1 MKQSATLVASVS
13 LLIGIL
19 LMVHLSPAASA
30 APREQLD
37 DFFRQATTVLSEA
50 SDASQARHEIRQLAR
65 HRFDVRGAARRVRE
79 PEWSALSVV
88 EREEFIRLFG
98 DRLLWGYLSIVR
110 GKLPRDRPPTI
121 RLVGE
126 EVGAGGRV
134 ALVRTMVGGKDATD
148 VRFDYVM
155 TKAGANWLVH
165 DVVVDGVSLIENYRA
180 QVAHVLRASSYAGLM
195 ARLRSEAAAG
205 GPASTR
211 QAESRTAAGRSARDP
226 PVHSAAPQKAEMPRR
241 RRGLANGWQYWLHGV
256 SVSLLK
262 DLHCH

>member
-19 LMVHLSPAASA
+19 LMVHPSPAASA

-65 HRFDVRGAARRVRE
+65 HRFDVPGAARRVLE

-110 GKLPRDRPPTI
+110 GKLPRDRPPAI
-121 RLVGE
+121 HLVGE

-134 ALVRTMVGGKDATD
+134 ALVRTMVGAKDGTD

-165 DVVVDGVSLIENYRA
+165 DVAVDGVSLIENYRA
-180 QVAHVLRASSYAGLM
+180 QVAHVLRASSYAGLV
-195 ARLRSEAAAG
+195 ARLRSGDAPG
-205 GPASTR
+205 GPSSTR
-211 QAESRTAAGRSARDP
+211 QAEAESTTAAEGPAPDP
-226 PVHSAAPQKAEMPRR
+226 PVQRVAPQKAETP
-241 RRGLANGWQYWLHGV
+241 
-256 SVSLLK
+256 
-262 DLHCH
+262 

>member
-19 LMVHLSPAASA
+19 LMVHPSPAASA

-65 HRFDVRGAARRVRE
+65 HRFDVPGAARRVLE

-110 GKLPRDRPPTI
+110 GKLPRDRSPAI
-121 RLVGE
+121 HLVGE
-126 EVGAGGRV
+126 EMGAGGRV
-134 ALVRTMVGGKDATD
+134 ALVRTMIRAKDGTD

-155 TKAGANWLVH
+155 TKVGANWLVH

-180 QVAHVLRASSYAGLM
+180 QVAQVLRASSYAGLV
-195 ARLRSEAAAG
+195 ARLRSGAAAG
-205 GPASTR
+205 GPSPTR
-211 QAESRTAAGRSARDP
+211 QPESGTAAGRPAPYP
-226 PVHSAAPQKAEMPRR
+226 PVQRAAPQKAEAP
-241 RRGLANGWQYWLHGV
+241 
-256 SVSLLK
+256 
-262 DLHCH
+262 

>member
-1 MKQSATLVASVS
+1 MA
-13 LLIGIL
+13 
-19 LMVHLSPAASA
+19 HPSPAASA
-30 APREQLD
+30 SPREQLD
-37 DFFRQATTVLSEA
+37 DFFRKATTVLSEA
-50 SDASQARHEIRQLAR
+50 SDASQTQHEIRQLAR
-65 HRFDVRGAARRVRE
+65 LLFDVPGAARHVLE

-121 RLVGE
+121 RLIGE

-134 ALVRTMVGGKDATD
+134 ALVRTMIRAKDGAD

-180 QVAHVLRASSYAGLM
+180 QVAHVLRASSYAGLV
-195 ARLRSEAAAG
+195 ARLRSGDAPG
-205 GPASTR
+205 GPSSTR
-211 QAESRTAAGRSARDP
+211 QAEAESMTAAEGPAPDP
-226 PVHSAAPQKAEMPRR
+226 PVQRVAPQKAETP
-241 RRGLANGWQYWLHGV
+241 
-256 SVSLLK
+256 
-262 DLHCH
+262 

>member
-19 LMVHLSPAASA
+19 LMVHPSPAASA

-65 HRFDVRGAARRVRE
+65 LRFDVPGAARRVLE

-88 EREEFIRLFG
+88 ERDEFIQLFG

-110 GKLPRDRPPTI
+110 GKLPRDRPPAI

-126 EVGAGGRV
+126 DVGAGGHV
-134 ALVRTMVGGKDATD
+134 ALVRTMVEAKDGTD

-155 TKAGANWLVH
+155 MKGGANWLVH

-180 QVAHVLRASSYAGLM
+180 QVAHVLRASSYAGLV
-195 ARLRSEAAAG
+195 AGLRSEAAAG
-205 GPASTR
+205 GPSSTR
-211 QAESRTAAGRSARDP
+211 QAESRSAEGRPARDP
-226 PVHSAAPQKAEMPRR
+226 PVQPAAPQKAEAP
-241 RRGLANGWQYWLHGV
+241 
-256 SVSLLK
+256 
-262 DLHCH
+262 

>member
-1 MKQSATLVASVS
+1 LKQSGILVASVS

-19 LMVHLSPAASA
+19 LMVHPTPAASA
-30 APREQLD
+30 SPREQLD
-37 DFFRQATTVLSEA
+37 DFFRKATTVLSEA
-50 SDASQARHEIRQLAR
+50 SDASQAQHEIRQLGR
-65 HRFDVRGAARRVRE
+65 LLFDVPGAARHVLE

-134 ALVRTMVGGKDATD
+134 ALVRTMIRAKDGAD

-180 QVAHVLRASSYAGLM
+180 QVAYVLRASSYAGLV

-205 GPASTR
+205 GPSSTR
-211 QAESRTAAGRSARDP
+211 QAESRTAAGEPAPDP
-226 PVHSAAPQKAEMPRR
+226 PVQPAAPQKAETP
-241 RRGLANGWQYWLHGV
+241 
-256 SVSLLK
+256 
-262 DLHCH
+262 

>member
-1 MKQSATLVASVS
+1 VKQCGTLVASVS

-19 LMVHLSPAASA
+19 LMAHPSRAASA
-30 APREQLD
+30 SPREQLD
-37 DFFRQATTVLSEA
+37 DFFRKATTVLSEA
-50 SDASQARHEIRQLAR
+50 SHASQAQHEIRQLAR
-65 HRFDVRGAARRVRE
+65 LLFDVPGAARRVLE

-98 DRLLWGYLSIVR
+98 DRLLGGYLSLVR
-110 GKLPRDRPPTI
+110 GKLPRDRPPAI

-134 ALVRTMVGGKDATD
+134 ALVRTMIRAKDGAD

-180 QVAHVLRASSYAGLM
+180 QIAQVLRTSSYAGLV
-195 ARLRSEAAAG
+195 ARLRSGAAAG
-205 GPASTR
+205 GPSSTR
-211 QAESRTAAGRSARDP
+211 QPESRTVAGRPAPYP
-226 PVHSAAPQKAEMPRR
+226 PVQRAAPQKAETP
-241 RRGLANGWQYWLHGV
+241 
-256 SVSLLK
+256 
-262 DLHCH
+262 

>member
-19 LMVHLSPAASA
+19 LMVHPSPAASA

-37 DFFRQATTVLSEA
+37 DFFRQATTLLSEA

-65 HRFDVRGAARRVRE
+65 HRFDVPGAARRVLE

-88 EREEFIRLFG
+88 EREEFIQLFG

-110 GKLPRDRPPTI
+110 GKLPRDRPPAI
-121 RLVGE
+121 RLVDE

-134 ALVRTMVGGKDATD
+134 ALVRTMVGAKDGTD

-165 DVVVDGVSLIENYRA
+165 DVVVDG
-180 QVAHVLRASSYAGLM
+180 
-195 ARLRSEAAAG
+195 
-205 GPASTR
+205 
-211 QAESRTAAGRSARDP
+211 
-226 PVHSAAPQKAEMPRR
+226 
-241 RRGLANGWQYWLHGV
+241 
-256 SVSLLK
+256 
-262 DLHCH
+262 

>member
-19 LMVHLSPAASA
+19 LMVHPSPAASA

-37 DFFRQATTVLSEA
+37 DFFRQATTLLSEA
-50 SDASQARHEIRQLAR
+50 SDASQARDEIRQLAR
-65 HRFDVRGAARRVRE
+65 HRFDVPGAARRVLE

-98 DRLLWGYLSIVR
+98 DRLLGGYLSLVR
-110 GKLPRDRPPTI
+110 GKLPRDRPPAI

-134 ALVRTMVGGKDATD
+134 ALVRTMIRAKDGAD

-155 TKAGANWLVH
+155 TKAGANWLVRLA
-165 DVVVDGVSLIENYRA
+165 VDDGGRLVEDYRA
-180 QVAHVLRASSYAGLM
+180 PRAHVLRDSSHRGLG
-195 ARLRSEAAAG
+195 ARLRSAA
-205 GPASTR
+205 
-211 QAESRTAAGRSARDP
+211 
-226 PVHSAAPQKAEMPRR
+226 
-241 RRGLANGWQYWLHGV
+241 
-256 SVSLLK
+256 
-262 DLHCH
+262 